1 MSSWVALLTV
11 EIKLKGH
18 CKSTM
23 IKNFL
28 NLKKGGGR
36 NFLQKKDWKEMHQ
49 NVNIVH
55 SVL

>member
-28 NLKKGGGR
+28 NLKKGGGEK
-36 NFLQKKDWKEMHQ
+36 FLTEERLEGDAPEC
-49 NVNIVH
+49 
-55 SVL
+55 